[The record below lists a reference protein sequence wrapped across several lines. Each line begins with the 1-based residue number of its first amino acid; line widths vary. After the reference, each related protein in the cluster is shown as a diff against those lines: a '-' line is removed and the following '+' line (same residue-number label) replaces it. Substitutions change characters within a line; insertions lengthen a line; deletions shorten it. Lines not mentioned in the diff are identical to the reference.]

1 MSIIGKKFGK
11 YNGQILGHNGHK
23 PNHWCFFFK
32 IPFTL
37 SIAMMFIVDM
47 VECEKWVHFTVNA
60 INLFKQAIFSAS
72 ILFISAYK
80 LVFDIFHS
88 F

>member
-23 PNHWCFFFK
+23 PNHCFFFK
-32 IPFTL
+32 ILFTL

-47 VECEKWVHFTVNA
+47 VECKKWIHFTVNA
-60 INLFKQAIFSAS
+60 INLFKQAIFSAF
-72 ILFISAYK
+72 ILFISAYE